1 MLGRIQV
8 VNSRHVPVRDKEVG
22 GECQKTEALQTRCI
36 SSASVQSKANL
47 HILAFTP
54 RLLRGRVA
62 VYFEIYDSKGQFVK
76 GRRSQG
82 FCSYFGNE
90 VALGFIVIPVV
101 FHSLFMFIIWNKV
114 K

>member
-1 MLGRIQV
+1 
-8 VNSRHVPVRDKEVG
+8 VNVRKQRLFRQDVSP
-22 GECQKTEALQTRCI
+22 QHQYNHQNNQPT
-36 SSASVQSKANL
+36 KANL